1 MMPSGRYVPDSLNV
15 TERLGVVGVI
25 TLELRDEDGALVESR
40 TNKNL
45 VTTAGLSALASALNW
60 SGIED
65 QAANLGLNTPY
76 SLAPVYGAVGTG
88 TVPVTAIDTALTAE
102 LARGPV
108 SQASAGNG
116 QTAWSFFFGSSQAV
130 GTISEAGAF
139 ASAGVTPGSGIL
151 IDHVIISPAL
161 VKTATQTMTMQVSFT
176 LASA

>member
-1 MMPSGRYVPDSLNV
+1 MPDSLNV
-15 TERLGVVGVI
+15 TEHLGVVGVI
-25 TLELRDEDGALVESR
+25 TLSLYDEGGELVESR

-45 VTTAGLSALASALNW
+45 VTTAGLAALAAALNW
-60 SGIED
+60 SGISD
-65 QAANLGLNTPY
+65 QAANLGLNAPY

-88 TVPVTAIDTALTAE
+88 TLPVTSIDTVLTAE
-102 LARGPV
+102 VARGTV

-139 ASAGVTPGSGIL
+139 AGASITPGSGIL
-151 IDHVIISPAL
+151 IDHVLINPPL
-161 VKTATQTMTMQVSFT
+161 PKTAAQTMTMQVSFT